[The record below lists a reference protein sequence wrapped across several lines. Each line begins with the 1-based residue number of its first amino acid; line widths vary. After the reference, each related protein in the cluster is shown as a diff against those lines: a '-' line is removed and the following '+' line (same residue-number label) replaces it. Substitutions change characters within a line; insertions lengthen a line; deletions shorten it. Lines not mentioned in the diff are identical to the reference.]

1 MRVNDNLTLGV
12 GDVSMTS
19 KLGGYYQD
27 FKPAIYHFENDSLGK
42 TDENGIP
49 HLIID
54 DKPYYSIVMVMQY
67 ALIQFEFIAKDGRTD
82 ERTSIIKNC
91 LNWLDDKAEVFKD
104 SVVWRSEANAQY
116 KLPKGWT
123 SGMYQGQAAS
133 LYLRAYQLFDNKDY
147 LATAYKAIEYLK
159 YDYADGGVRR
169 TDENGYMW
177 LEEYPT
183 DPPSYVL
190 NGFIYGLFGALDLYR
205 VTGHEPAKELFDE
218 GVKTLENNLYKYDR
232 WYWSAYDQGK
242 KELVSYYYQKNVH
255 TPLMEIM
262 YLITKEEIFQK
273 YHIKWKGQLNSG
285 FKRLI
290 VKVMYRVQPRIKKL
304 FK

>member
-12 GDVSMTS
+12 GDVEMSS
-19 KLGGYYQD
+19 KLGGYYQNL
-27 FKPAIYHFENDSLGK
+27 KPAIYHFDNNSLGEIDK
-42 TDENGIP
+42 NGIP
-49 HLIID
+49 YLIID
-54 DKPYYSIVMVMQY
+54 GVPYYSIVMVMQY
-67 ALIQFEFIAKDGRTD
+67 ALIQFEFIVEDGSTDGRVD
-82 ERTSIIKNC
+82 IIKNC
-91 LNWLDDKAEVFKD
+91 MNWLDSKSEIFKD
-104 SVVWRSEANAQY
+104 SVVWRSEANNQY

-133 LYLRAYQLFDNKDY
+133 LYLRAYQLFNNEYY
-147 LATAYKAIEYLK
+147 LLTAKKAIEYLK
-159 YDYADGGVRR
+159 YDYVDGGVRR
-169 TDENGYMW
+169 TDKNGYMW

-183 DPPSYVL
+183 DPPSLVL

-205 VTGHEPAKELFDE
+205 VTGDGDAKKLFDD
-218 GVKTLENNLYKYDR
+218 GVETLENNLYKYDR
-232 WYWSAYDQGK
+232 WYWSAYDQAK

-262 YLITKEEIFQK
+262 FLLTKKEIFQK
-273 YHIKWKGQLNSG
+273 YHVKWKGQLNNG